1 MGRRSRIGLILW
13 VLAVAL
19 LPVRMAN
26 AHLHL
31 CLDGQEAPISVH
43 VEDVPGHQDDA
54 DFKAGHHDHDVD
66 VSGSMT
72 VTKSASFALDNPII
86 SAYVLAIV
94 LPVEAP
100 RVFSADVAEIHFS
113 VPFTLRPPSRGPP
126 A

>member
-1 MGRRSRIGLILW
+1 MIRHSRIGLILW

-31 CLDGQEAPISVH
+31 CLDGKEAPISVH

-54 DFKAGHHDHDVD
+54 DLSVGHHDHDVD
-66 VSGSMT
+66 VSGSMS

-86 SAYVLAIV
+86 SAFVLAIL
-94 LPVEAP
+94 LPIESSRIV
-100 RVFSADVAEIHFS
+100 RADVAEPYSS
-113 VPFTLRPPSRGPP
+113 VAFVVHPPSRGPP